1 MKFHNREMEL
11 AELERVWKLSKKSA
25 HLTLI
30 SGRRRVGKTELVKK
44 FISDKPNL
52 YFFVGR
58 KNLSL
63 LLEEFSSI
71 SKQRI
76 EKFPTIQKFDE
87 WLDFLLNSV
96 EDGTIIC
103 FDEFQNFKYVDE
115 SVFSDFQKIFDAQK
129 TKLKVHIIVTGS
141 HVSLI
146 NKIFSDEKESLFGRA
161 TEKYTVKPLLFHT
174 ISEILSELSI
184 KKLKERVEWYC
195 VFGGIPKYY
204 VNAEE
209 QGLKGKDI
217 LSALNVLLLRDF
229 APLKDEARN
238 VLIEEFGSEN
248 SMYFSI
254 LEAVALG
261 NSEMSTIANK
271 TGINIKSIS
280 KYLGLLVKDFN
291 YLHYEVPVTEDKPWK
306 SKKGRYFINDN
317 FFRFWFKYVYRNRS
331 EYEIGNYDMISN
343 KILLDFNSFVGNGF
357 EQIAKE
363 ALIAMN
369 NKKKLPFELI
379 KVGRWWARDKEI
391 DLLGLNSSTKEAL
404 FVECKWQ
411 EDVDAQQVLEELKE
425 KAQFVE
431 WNKNKRT
438 EYYAIFA
445 KGFKKKISEK
455 NVLLFDFHNL

>member
-1 MKFHNREMEL
+1 
-11 AELERVWKLSKKSA
+11 
-25 HLTLI
+25 
-30 SGRRRVGKTELVKK
+30 
-44 FISDKPNL
+44 
-52 YFFVGR
+52 
-58 KNLSL
+58 
-63 LLEEFSSI
+63 
-71 SKQRI
+71 
-76 EKFPTIQKFDE
+76 
-87 WLDFLLNSV
+87 
-96 EDGTIIC
+96 
-103 FDEFQNFKYVDE
+103 
-115 SVFSDFQKIFDAQK
+115 
-129 TKLKVHIIVTGS
+129 
-141 HVSLI
+141 
-146 NKIFSDEKESLFGRA
+146 
-161 TEKYTVKPLLFHT
+161 
-174 ISEILSELSI
+174 
-184 KKLKERVEWYC
+184 
-195 VFGGIPKYY
+195 
-204 VNAEE
+204 
-209 QGLKGKDI
+209 
-217 LSALNVLLLRDF
+217 
-229 APLKDEARN
+229 
-238 VLIEEFGSEN
+238 
-248 SMYFSI
+248 
-254 LEAVALG
+254 
-261 NSEMSTIANK
+261 
-271 TGINIKSIS
+271 
-280 KYLGLLVKDFN
+280 
-291 YLHYEVPVTEDKPWK
+291 PWK